1 MENKKNYPKE
11 IFSGFITQ
19 FDVEV
24 LECTKDMLRAC
35 WHVRPGDLNSA
46 DIAHGGASFSVA
58 DALCAV
64 LGYEDRHV
72 LTKSSHFYYYYPIE
86 QGDVEI
92 ICCVSRKGSFTSLM
106 EVELIQNEKVCMKG
120 FFDMA
125 KMKEKD

>member
-1 MENKKNYPKE
+1 MDNKKNHPE
-11 IFSGFITQ
+11 AIFSGFITQ

-24 LECTKDMLRAC
+24 LECTKEKLRAC
-35 WHVRPGDLNSA
+35 WHVRQGDLNSA

-72 LTKSSHFYYYYPIE
+72 LTKSSHFYYYYPLVE
-86 QGDVEI
+86 GEVEI
-92 ICCVSRKGSFTSLM
+92 ICRVSRRGSLTSLM
-106 EVELIQNEKVCMKG
+106 EAELIQDGKVCMKG

-125 KMKEKD
+125 KMKEKA